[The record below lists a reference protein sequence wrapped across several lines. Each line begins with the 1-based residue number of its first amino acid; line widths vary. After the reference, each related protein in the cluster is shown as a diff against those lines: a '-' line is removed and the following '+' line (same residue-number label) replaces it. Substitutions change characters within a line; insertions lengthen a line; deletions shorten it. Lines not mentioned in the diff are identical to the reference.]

1 MRFEVSG
8 IANSEIREIIVIQML
23 NGWYWE
29 ACCAARRVDSVSALA
44 AGPELLKS
52 SGLNVPLKRP
62 SSTL

>member
-8 IANSEIREIIVIQML
+8 IANSEVREIIVIQML

-44 AGPELLKS
+44 AKAL
-52 SGLNVPLKRP
+52 V
-62 SSTL
+62 